1 MVYAVL
7 VLDLRFA
14 DCRSLK
20 DKRSIL
26 KPLLHRL
33 HKEFNVSAAEVDKND
48 AWNSSTIACGL
59 ISNEKQFAESC
70 LAKISDFIN
79 KYFSGVD
86 ILNFSIQ
93 IM

>member
-14 DCRSLK
+14 ECRSLK

-33 HKEFNVSAAEVDKND
+33 HKEFNVSVAEVDKND
-48 AWNSSTIACGL
+48 IWNGSTIACGL
-59 ISNEKQFAESC
+59 ISNEKQFAEYC
-70 LAKISDFIN
+70 LAKLPDFIN
-79 KYFSGVD
+79 KYFPDVD

-93 IM
+93 LM